1 MSTKIHAGLAYVGG
15 PGPLLN
21 YWGGGGGRDMPPR
34 LQIVY
39 NPMCLIPQ

>member
-15 PGPLLN
+15 PGPPLN
-21 YWGGGGGRDMPPR
+21 YWGGGGRNVPPR